1 MSLAF
6 RRKVVYLLAAAA
18 LALMLAGTTV
28 TAPVF
33 ADCSSASAT
42 ACGG

>member
-18 LALMLAGTTV
+18 LALMLAGSTL

-33 ADCSSASAT
+33 ADCTSPSST